1 MIYKKRS
8 ITCYCI
14 FQKNLLP
21 LQAIIHSNQKKM
33 TDILVLT
40 LTLLIAWG
48 AYTLVGTNSN
58 EKSQC
63 ILSLAY
69 IFCIMTA
76 MEYYQGGIAGCIVIL
91 SISLALIFLRY
102 LWKSGH
108 KLPWTITLLA
118 EWTFPIVFYNTLDRF
133 SGLSS
138 GICLAITLA
147 TTLIGLGIIVFIIF
161 KQEK

>member
-1 MIYKKRS
+1 M
-8 ITCYCI
+8 
-14 FQKNLLP
+14 
-21 LQAIIHSNQKKM
+21 QAIIHSNQKKM

-48 AYTLVGTNSN
+48 AYTLVGKNSN
-58 EKSQC
+58 EKSKG

-138 GICLAITLA
+138 RICMAITLA
-147 TTLIGLGIIVFIIF
+147 STLIGLGIIVFIIF

>member
-1 MIYKKRS
+1 
-8 ITCYCI
+8 
-14 FQKNLLP
+14 
-21 LQAIIHSNQKKM
+21 M

-48 AYTLVGTNSN
+48 AYTLVGKDSN
-58 EKSQC
+58 EKSKG

-76 MEYYQGGIAGCIVIL
+76 MEYYQGGIAGCIIIL

-118 EWTFPIVFYNTLDRF
+118 EWAFPIVFYNTLDRF

-138 GICLAITLA
+138 GICMAITLA
-147 TTLIGLGIIVFIIF
+147 STLIGLGIIVFIIF

>member
-1 MIYKKRS
+1 
-8 ITCYCI
+8 
-14 FQKNLLP
+14 
-21 LQAIIHSNQKKM
+21 M

-48 AYTLVGTNSN
+48 AYTLVGKDSN
-58 EKSQC
+58 EKSKG

-76 MEYYQGGIAGCIVIL
+76 MEYYQGGIAGCIIIL

-108 KLPWTITLLA
+108 KHPWTITLLA

-138 GICLAITLA
+138 GICMAITLA
-147 TTLIGLGIIVFIIF
+147 STLIGLGIIVFIIF

>member
-8 ITCYCI
+8 IRCYCI

-48 AYTLVGTNSN
+48 AYTLVGKNSN
-58 EKSQC
+58 EKSKG

-118 EWTFPIVFYNTLDRF
+118 EWTFPFVFYNTLDRF

>member
-1 MIYKKRS
+1 M
-8 ITCYCI
+8 
-14 FQKNLLP
+14 
-21 LQAIIHSNQKKM
+21 QAIIHSNQKKM

-48 AYTLVGTNSN
+48 AYTLVGKNSN
-58 EKSQC
+58 EKSKG

-76 MEYYQGGIAGCIVIL
+76 MEYYQGGIAGCIIIL

-138 GICLAITLA
+138 GICMAITLA
-147 TTLIGLGIIVFIIF
+147 STLIGLGIIVFIIF

>member
-1 MIYKKRS
+1 
-8 ITCYCI
+8 
-14 FQKNLLP
+14 
-21 LQAIIHSNQKKM
+21 M

-48 AYTLVGTNSN
+48 AYTLVGKDSN
-58 EKSQC
+58 EKSKG

-118 EWTFPIVFYNTLDRF
+118 EWTFP
-133 SGLSS
+133 SS
-138 GICLAITLA
+138 SITHWIDSADYPAEYVWQLH
-147 TTLIGLGIIVFIIF
+147 LHPPS
-161 KQEK
+161 

>member
-1 MIYKKRS
+1 M
-8 ITCYCI
+8 
-14 FQKNLLP
+14 
-21 LQAIIHSNQKKM
+21 QAIIHSNQKKM

-48 AYTLVGTNSN
+48 AYTLVGKNSN
-58 EKSQC
+58 EKSKG

-76 MEYYQGGIAGCIVIL
+76 MEYYQGGIAECIVIL
-91 SISLALIFLRY
+91 SISLAIIFLRY

-118 EWTFPIVFYNTLDRF
+118 EWTFPIVFYNTMDKF

-138 GICLAITLA
+138 GICMAITLA
-147 TTLIGLGIIVFIIF
+147 STLTGLGIIVFIIF

>member
-48 AYTLVGTNSN
+48 AYTLVGKNSN
-58 EKSQC
+58 EKSKG

-76 MEYYQGGIAGCIVIL
+76 MEYSPSS
-91 SISLALIFLRY
+91 SITHWIDSADYPVEYVWQLHLQPP
-102 LWKSGH
+102 S
-108 KLPWTITLLA
+108 
-118 EWTFPIVFYNTLDRF
+118 
-133 SGLSS
+133 
-138 GICLAITLA
+138 
-147 TTLIGLGIIVFIIF
+147 
-161 KQEK
+161 

>member
-1 MIYKKRS
+1 
-8 ITCYCI
+8 
-14 FQKNLLP
+14 
-21 LQAIIHSNQKKM
+21 M

-48 AYTLVGTNSN
+48 AYTLVGKNSN
-58 EKSQC
+58 EKSKG

-76 MEYYQGGIAGCIVIL
+76 MEYYQGGIAGCIIIL

-138 GICLAITLA
+138 GICLPNYTCIHPHRIGNYRFYYIQTRKITTFISLNHFFY
-147 TTLIGLGIIVFIIF
+147 VFLHRSI
-161 KQEK
+161 